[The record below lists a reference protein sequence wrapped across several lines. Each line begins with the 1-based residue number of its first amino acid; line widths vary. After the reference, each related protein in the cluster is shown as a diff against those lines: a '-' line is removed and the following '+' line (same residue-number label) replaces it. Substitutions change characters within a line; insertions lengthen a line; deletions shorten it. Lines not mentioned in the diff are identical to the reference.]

1 MEPPQSFSYSELK
14 EMVHEIQVKLSSTD
28 RPVWKMRGD
37 PNTLIPAVDRA
48 GVMQAGNF
56 GTVNRNG
63 PMGRFLSQ

>member
-14 EMVHEIQVKLSSTD
+14 EMVHEIQDKLSSTD

-48 GVMQAGNF
+48 GVMQACH
-56 GTVNRNG
+56 GTYFQAQDGCFV
-63 PMGRFLSQ
+63 FH